1 MAKKKIGDKEAT
13 PIIKAEYQAM
23 SHEEIVE
30 ATSEHAQ
37 VLKEDKK
44 TKLTGGHN
52 RSITEFHDT
61 MANLRAIE
69 DKVRCSDSFF
79 SFLT

>member
-13 PIIKAEYQAM
+13 PIIKEEYQSM
-23 SHEEIVE
+23 THEEVVE

-37 VLKEDKK
+37 ILKENKK

-69 DKVRCSDSFF
+69 DKVMFSNSLL
-79 SFLT
+79 SFLS